1 MNIRYI
7 FLILLSFIF
16 LPLNAQQT
24 VNELWTSRYDGTG
37 NDYDEATSVAVDAF
51 GNVFVCG
58 GSTGTTTEQDIAVA
72 KYSPTGAQLWVQ
84 RYNGP
89 GNGFDDGYKL
99 ILDNLANVYVIGTS
113 TGTTSGQDGILL
125 KYNSS
130 GTFQWEGRYTGPSD
144 FTDEFYSVEVDG
156 SYNVY
161 VTGYSNGDT
170 TGDDVITIKY
180 NSAGAQQWARRY
192 NGPISND
199 DYGNQVVLD
208 GAGNV
213 YVAAAHTGDI
223 ADLDFL
229 TIKYD
234 NNGNQQWIATYNGP
248 GNGPDFPSSCAI
260 DLNSGSLYVVG
271 YSAQVGT
278 GPSDYT
284 LIKYNL
290 SGQEQWVRTYNGP
303 ANAADEAYSVIID
316 VAGSVYITGN
326 SIGQG
331 TMDDYAT
338 VKYSS
343 AGVQQWAAR
352 YDGTGNDDYAN
363 YFAVDVAGNVYVTG
377 VSWGGASKEDIV
389 TIKYNFNGNTVWT
402 KRYNGPGND
411 YDNGNAIAIDDA
423 GNIYIG
429 AGSESAA
436 LTTDFLTIK
445 YNQITGIENIS
456 GEIPTRYNLSQNYP
470 NPFNPSTKIRFDIPE
485 SSVVKLTVFDITGKE
500 TAVLVNGNLRAG
512 KYEYE
517 WNAEKLTSGIYF
529 YRLESEKFN
538 DVKRMILVK

>member
-1 MNIRYI
+1 MNKKYLFIIIITLI
-7 FLILLSFIF
+7 FTSLH
-16 LPLNAQQT
+16 AQQT
-24 VNELWTSRYDGTG
+24 VTEQWASRYNGPG
-37 NDYDEATSVAVDAF
+37 NNYDEATSVAVDAF

-58 GSTGTTTEQDIAVA
+58 GSTGTAGGQDIAVV
-72 KYSPTGAQLWVQ
+72 KYSPAGAQMWAQ
-84 RYNGP
+84 RYNGS
-89 GNGFDDGYKL
+89 GNDFDDGYKL

-113 TGTTSGQDGILL
+113 TGNGSGQDGILL

-144 FTDEFYSVEVDG
+144 FTDEFYSVEVDA

-180 NSAGAQQWARRY
+180 NSSGVQQWARRY
-192 NGPISND
+192 NGPINND

-208 GAGNV
+208 ASGNV

-234 NNGNQQWIATYNGP
+234 NNGNQQWIAAYNGP

-278 GPSDYT
+278 GASDYT

-303 ANAADEAYSVIID
+303 ANGADEAYSVIID
-316 VAGSVYITGN
+316 VAGAVYITGN
-326 SIGQG
+326 SQGQG

-377 VSWGGASKEDIV
+377 LSWGGASKEDIV
-389 TIKYNFNGNTVWT
+389 TIKYNFDGNTVWT
-402 KRYNGPGND
+402 KRFNGPGND

-423 GNIYIG
+423 GNIYIA
-429 AGSESAA
+429 AGSESAQ
-436 LTTDFLTIK
+436 LTTDFLAIK
-445 YNQITGIENIS
+445 YNQVTGIQNIS
-456 GEIPTRYNLSQNYP
+456 GEVPSRYSLSQNYP
-470 NPFNPSTKIRFDIPE
+470 NPFNPSTKIQFSIPE
-485 SSVVKLTVFDITGKE
+485 PGMVKLAVFDITGKE
-500 TAVLVNGNLRAG
+500 VGLLVNSNLKTGR
-512 KYEYE
+512 YEYE
-517 WNAEKLTSGIYF
+517 WNAGKLTSGIYF
-529 YRLESEKFN
+529 YRLQTDNFSE
-538 DVKRMILVK
+538 VKRMILIK